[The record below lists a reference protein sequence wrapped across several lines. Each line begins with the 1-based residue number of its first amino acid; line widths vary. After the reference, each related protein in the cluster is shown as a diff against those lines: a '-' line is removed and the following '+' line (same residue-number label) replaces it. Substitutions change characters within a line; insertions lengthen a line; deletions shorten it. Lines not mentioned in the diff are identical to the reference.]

1 MPTTAG
7 CARCDEPATTVVVEF
22 SAMTAYLDL
31 CGEHLGELLLGA
43 RPADVKSF
51 SVHRSDERGVGQTN
65 ALS

>member
-1 MPTTAG
+1 
-7 CARCDEPATTVVVEF
+7 VVVEF